1 MLSQLGEHVDCL
13 FEFAGVGQPVRQII
27 ASNERVGMIRTE
39 NSLLVAEQ
47 LGGHLDSLVELPVSA
62 KTAGEIVPR
71 RKSLG
76 MIGTEDA
83 CPKPA
88 R

>member
-47 LGGHLDSLVELPVSA
+47 LDSLVELPFSA
-62 KTAGEIVPR
+62 NTAGEIVPR